1 MSPTDKERKGFSTTS
16 VHGGKKPDSLGS
28 VVAPIYETA
37 VFGFS
42 KTQELL
48 EVIDRKKEGFIYT
61 RWDNPTVRAFER
73 NMAALEEA
81 EEAAA
86 FSSGMAAVTTTVLSL
101 VGSGDHVVST
111 RDVYGGTFQFFKE
124 FLPRLGIDVSL
135 VDVTDLDGMAASV
148 RSNTKIIYAETPTNP
163 TLRIADVSK
172 IVKLAKKKRSSK
184 LITVIDSTLASPFNL
199 KPLQFGVDLVVHS
212 ATKYLGGHN
221 DVTGG
226 VVCGAK
232 ESITKL
238 KDARKILGG
247 TLDPVAAW
255 LLSRGL
261 KTLGLRME
269 RHNSNGMRVAR
280 FLEGHPKVKRVY
292 YPGLSSHSQ
301 HSIASKQMRGFG
313 GVVSFEIIG
322 DMRKTMQLVESL
334 KLCQLGASLGGT
346 ETLVTQPVTSS
357 HHFVSARDR
366 EEAGISDQMVR
377 LALGIEDP
385 EDIIADLEQALS
397 RI

>member
-1 MSPTDKERKGFSTTS
+1 MSLEDKEWKGFSTKS
-16 VHGGKKPDSLGS
+16 VHGAEKPERPGS
-28 VVAPIYETA
+28 VVTPIYETA
-37 VFGFS
+37 VFAFS

-48 EVIDRKKEGFIYT
+48 EVIERKKDGFIYT
-61 RWDNPTVRAFER
+61 RWDNPTVRAFEK
-73 NMAALEEA
+73 NMAALEDA

-101 VGSGDHVVST
+101 AHSGDHVVST

-124 FLPRLGIDVSL
+124 FLPKLGIDVSL
-135 VDVTDLDGMAASV
+135 VDVTNLDEMAASV

-163 TLRIADVSK
+163 TLRIADLSA
-172 IVKLAKKKRSSK
+172 IVKLARKRRSSK

-199 KPLQFGVDLVVHS
+199 KPLQFGIDLVVHS
-212 ATKYLGGHN
+212 ATKYLGGHH

-226 VVCGAK
+226 IVCGSK

-247 TLDPVAAW
+247 TLDPIAAW
-255 LLSRGL
+255 LLLKGL

-269 RHNSNGMRVAR
+269 RHNLNGMKVAK

-313 GVVSFEIIG
+313 GVVSFEIVG
-322 DMRKTMQLVESL
+322 DLLKTMQLVDSL
-334 KLCQLGASLGGT
+334 KLCSLGASLGGT

-357 HHFVSARDR
+357 HHFVSAGDR
-366 EEAGISDQMVR
+366 EEAGISDQMIR

-385 EDIIADLEQALS
+385 EDIIADLEQAL
-397 RI
+397 RKI

>member
-1 MSPTDKERKGFSTTS
+1 MSRESKVKGFSTKS
-16 VHGGKKPDSLGS
+16 VHGGEEPDHMGS

-37 VFGFS
+37 VFAFS

-48 EVIDRKKEGFIYT
+48 EVIEHKKEGFIYS
-61 RWDNPTVRAFER
+61 RWDNPSVRAFER
-73 NMAALEEA
+73 TMACLEDA
-81 EEAAA
+81 QEAAA

-124 FLPRLGIDVSL
+124 FLPRLGIEVSM
-135 VDVTDLDGMAASV
+135 VDVTDSEEIAKSV
-148 RSNTKIIYAETPTNP
+148 RGNTKIVYAETPTNP
-163 TLRIADVSK
+163 TLKIADLSK
-172 IVKLAKKKRSSK
+172 IAGLTKKRSSK
-184 LITVIDSTLASPFNL
+184 VITVIDSTLASPFNL
-199 KPLQFGVDLVVHS
+199 KPLRFGIDLVVHS

-226 VVCGAK
+226 VVCGAGDYV
-232 ESITKL
+232 TKV
-238 KDARKILGG
+238 KDARKIFGG
-247 TLDPVAAW
+247 TLDPFAAW

-269 RHNSNGMRVAR
+269 RHNSNGMKVAR

-301 HSIASKQMRGFG
+301 HSLAEKQMRGFG
-313 GVVSFEIIG
+313 GVVSFEIFG
-322 DMRKTMQLVESL
+322 DIRKTMHFVDSL

-346 ETLVTQPVTSS
+346 ETLATQPVTSS
-357 HHFVSARDR
+357 HHFMSPEDR
-366 EEAGISDQMVR
+366 EDAGISDQLVR

-385 EDIIADLEQALS
+385 EDIIADLEQAL
-397 RI
+397 RKI